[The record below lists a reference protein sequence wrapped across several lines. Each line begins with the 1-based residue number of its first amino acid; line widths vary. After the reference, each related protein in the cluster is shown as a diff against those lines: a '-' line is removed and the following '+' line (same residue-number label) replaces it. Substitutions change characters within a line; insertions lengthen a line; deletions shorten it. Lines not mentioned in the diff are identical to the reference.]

1 MNISEVESNYNTYC
15 EILQKYG
22 NLTENNTVMIMKKV
36 WRALNYLTQRKI
48 QQVITPSDIVIRY
61 GDVKI
66 CNYGF

>member
-1 MNISEVESNYNTYC
+1 
-15 EILQKYG
+15 
-22 NLTENNTVMIMKKV
+22 MKKV
-36 WRALNYLTQRKI
+36 WRALNYLTQKKI